1 MSVQI
6 PMNMVFPTKLS
17 PQKLYQCIFFK
28 TRQPRASPRMSSQ
41 RPKAPM
47 LFVHIQKR
55 CFTVQR
61 TFPTGHRSQELI
73 PFLLLL
79 SECFCFSKSVSAD
92 ACGGAG
98 SVTGIHY
105 TFPLKRR
112 YFEQHISK

>member
-17 PQKLYQCIFFK
+17 PKKLYQCIFFK
-28 TRQPRASPRMSSQ
+28 TRQPQMSSQ
-41 RPKAPM
+41 RPQAPM

-55 CFTVQR
+55 CFTVQH
-61 TFPTGHRSQELI
+61 TFPTGHRSQELT

-79 SECFCFSKSVSAD
+79 SECFCLSKFVYAD
-92 ACGGAG
+92 AGGGVG

-105 TFPLKRR
+105 TFPLKIR